1 MKHMMAKY
9 DQWLYNEWSSKN
21 TTPLDSA
28 PRKNDRYIWNCRLGH
43 DFICS
48 IQDRIRGRKCPYCLN
63 KKVLKGFNDLT
74 TTHPEIAS
82 FWNDEINEITPDSV
96 TAGSDKKVW
105 WRCTNGEDH
114 SFQAEV
120 FRLKSGR
127 GCSICAGKVITE
139 FNSLASR
146 YPEVAKYF
154 DSEKNGITPDKISY
168 GSSKKYF
175 WFDDLGHSYKK
186 SPKSRV
192 KGSACPY
199 CTSSNTQLL
208 SGFNDLATLF
218 PDVAKDWDYT
228 KNKTTPDKVLSKT
241 KKRAW
246 WLCSKGHSWSCPIG
260 NRTGSRSG
268 CLHCAFNGTSKS
280 EKEMIAFIKSIIP
293 DKDINVRDRQLL
305 LSIHREVDV
314 YIPSLQIAIEF
325 NGLYWHSKQAGRG
338 ENYHYDKW
346 FACKNKGVRLITIWE
361 DDWRDKQDAVKSFL
375 SSVLKPESNTDKKK
389 SIVNVAKNDAKS
401 FIRNNC
407 LSSYITSKNQGDLK
421 YVGSCDDNGD
431 IKSLLSYSMNDN
443 VCKIY
448 LYGDNFSFKSL
459 IKHIVS
465 MCQESNVSTIMTY
478 SDNDISDESVY
489 AEIGFSLKNDYMSN
503 KWVVNP
509 FDDCSRHHLSDYN
522 LSRLESDPD
531 LLFEDGKSV
540 DNLVDLNKMW
550 MIHGSGLSE
559 WVLHL

>member
-1 MKHMMAKY
+1 MTKY
-9 DQWLYNEWSSKN
+9 DKWLYNEWSSKN
-21 TTPLDSA
+21 TISLDSA
-28 PRKNDRYIWNCRLGH
+28 PRKNDRYIWNCRLDH

-48 IQDRIRGRKCPYCLN
+48 IQERLSGRKCPYCLN
-63 KKVLKGFNDLT
+63 KKVLKGFNDLA

-82 FWNDEINEITPDSV
+82 FWNDELNEITPDSV

-105 WRCTNGEDH
+105 WRCTNGEYH

-139 FNSLASR
+139 FNSLASK

-199 CTSSNTQLL
+199 CASNNTQLL

-218 PDVAKDWDYT
+218 PDVAKDWYYT

-241 KKRAW
+241 RKRAW

-260 NRTGSRSG
+260 NRTGSHSG
-268 CLHCAFNGTSKS
+268 CPHCAFNGTSKS
-280 EKEMIAFIKSIIP
+280 EKEMISFIKSIVP
-293 DKDINVRDRQLL
+293 DEGICVRDRQLL
-305 LSIHREVDV
+305 LSIRREVDV
-314 YIPSLQIAIEF
+314 YIPSLKIAVEF
-325 NGLYWHSKQAGRG
+325 NGLYWHSKQAGRD

-346 FACKNKGVRLITIWE
+346 LACRNKDVRLITIWE
-361 DDWRDKQDAVKSFL
+361 DDWRDKPNAVKSFL
-375 SSVLKPESNTDKKK
+375 LSVLKPKSNTGKKN
-389 SIVNVAKNDAKS
+389 SIVKINSKDARS
-401 FIRNNC
+401 FTDNNC
-407 LSSYITSKNQGDLK
+407 LSSCVVSSNQDDVKYI
-421 YVGSCDDNGD
+421 GSCDSNGV
-431 IKSLLSYSMNDN
+431 IKSLLSYSIDDKK
-443 VCKIY
+443 CYIH
-448 LYGDNFSFKSL
+448 LYGDSGNFKSL
-459 IKHIVS
+459 VEHIVHI
-465 MCQESNVSTIMTY
+465 CQGINVQTIKTY
-478 SDNDISDESVY
+478 SDNDISDNSVY
-489 AEIGFSLKNDYMSN
+489 EEIGFSLNNEHVSN

-509 FDDCSRHHLSDYN
+509 FDDCCRHHLSEYT
-522 LSRLESDPD
+522 LSKFKNDPN
-531 LLFEDGKSV
+531 LLFEDDKST

-550 MIHGSGLSE
+550 LIHGSGLSE
-559 WVLHL
+559 WVLRL

>member
-1 MKHMMAKY
+1 MAKY
-9 DQWLYNEWSSKN
+9 DKWLYNEWSSKN
-21 TTPLDSA
+21 TTSLDSA

-48 IQDRIRGRKCPYCLN
+48 IQDRLSGRKCPYCLN
-63 KKVLKGFNDLT
+63 KKVLKGFNDLA

-82 FWNDEINEITPDSV
+82 FWNNELNEITPDSV

-199 CTSSNTQLL
+199 CTSSNTKLL

-218 PDVAKDWDYT
+218 PDVAKDWDYK

-260 NRTGSRSG
+260 NRTGSHSG
-268 CLHCAFNGTSKS
+268 CPHCASNGTSNL
-280 EKEMIAFIKSIIP
+280 EKEMIAFIKSFIP
-293 DKDINVRDRQLL
+293 DKDVCVRDRQLL
-305 LSIHREVDV
+305 LSIRREVDV
-314 YIPSLQIAIEF
+314 YIPSLQIAVEF
-325 NGLYWHSKQAGRG
+325 NGLYWHSKQAGRD
-338 ENYHYDKW
+338 ENYHHDKW
-346 FACKNKGVRLITIWE
+346 LACRNKGVRLITIWE
-361 DDWRDKQDAVKSFL
+361 DDWRDKQDTVKSFL
-375 SSVLKPESNTDKKK
+375 KSALKPECCTNNNLINSVEDSEARN
-389 SIVNVAKNDAKS
+389 
-401 FIRNNC
+401 FIASKC
-407 LSSYITSKNQGDLK
+407 LSSLTMGDTENKSKYIGLYDTG
-421 YVGSCDDNGD
+421 GT
-431 IKSLLSYSMNDN
+431 IKSLLSYN
-443 VCKIY
+443 IY
-448 LYGDNFSFKSL
+448 VGNCYIHLYGDSYNFKPL
-459 IKHIVS
+459 LEHVANI
-465 MCQESNVSTIMTY
+465 CQGSNVSTIKTY
-478 SDNDISDESVY
+478 SDNDISDNSVY
-489 AEIGFSLKNDYMSN
+489 EEIGFSLNNEHVSN

-509 FDDCSRHHLSDYN
+509 FDDCCRHHLSEYT
-522 LSRLESDPD
+522 LSKFKNDPN
-531 LLFEDGKSV
+531 LLFEDDKST

-550 MIHGSGLSE
+550 LIHGSGLSE
-559 WVLHL
+559 WVLYL

>member
-1 MKHMMAKY
+1 MAKY
-9 DQWLYNEWSSKN
+9 DKWLYNEWSSKN
-21 TTPLDSA
+21 TTSLDSA

-48 IQDRIRGRKCPYCLN
+48 IQNRLSGRKCPYCLN
-63 KKVLKGFNDLT
+63 KKVLKGFNDLA

-82 FWNDEINEITPDSV
+82 FWNDELNEITPDSV

-105 WRCTNGEDH
+105 WKCTNGEDH

-199 CTSSNTQLL
+199 CTSSNTKLL

-218 PDVAKDWDYT
+218 PDVAKDWDYK
-228 KNKTTPDKVLSKT
+228 KNKTSPDKVLSKT

-260 NRTGSRSG
+260 NRTGSHSG
-268 CLHCAFNGTSKS
+268 CPHCASNGTSNL
-280 EKEMIAFIKSIIP
+280 EKEIIAFIKSVIS
-293 DKDINVRDRQLL
+293 DEDVSVRDRQLL
-305 LSIHREVDV
+305 LSIHREVDA
-314 YIPSLQIAIEF
+314 YIPSLQIAVEF
-325 NGLYWHSKQAGRG
+325 NGLYWHSKQAGKDD
-338 ENYHYDKW
+338 NYHYDKW
-346 FACKNKGVRLITIWE
+346 LACRNKGVRLITIWE

-375 SSVLKPESNTDKKK
+375 KSALKPECCTNNNLINSVEDSEARNFIASKCLLSLTMGDTENK
-389 SIVNVAKNDAKS
+389 SK
-401 FIRNNC
+401 
-407 LSSYITSKNQGDLK
+407 YIGLYDTG
-421 YVGSCDDNGD
+421 GT
-431 IKSLLSYSMNDN
+431 IKSLLSYN
-443 VCKIY
+443 IY
-448 LYGDNFSFKSL
+448 VGNCYIHLYGDSYNFKSL
-459 IKHIVS
+459 VEHIVHI
-465 MCQESNVSTIMTY
+465 CQGSNVSTIKTY
-478 SDNDISDESVY
+478 SDNDISDNSVY
-489 AEIGFSLKNDYMSN
+489 EEIGFSLNNEHVSN

-509 FDDCSRHHLSDYN
+509 FDDCCRHHLSEYTLFKFKN
-522 LSRLESDPD
+522 DPN
-531 LLFEDGKSV
+531 LLFEDDKST

-550 MIHGSGLSE
+550 LIHGSGLSE
-559 WVLHL
+559 WVLYL

>member
-1 MKHMMAKY
+1 MTKY
-9 DQWLYNEWSSKN
+9 DKWLYNEWSSKN
-21 TTPLDSA
+21 TISLDSA
-28 PRKNDRYIWNCRLGH
+28 PRKNDRYIWNCRLDH

-48 IQDRIRGRKCPYCLN
+48 IQERLSGRKCPYCLN
-63 KKVLKGFNDLT
+63 KKVLKGFNDLA

-82 FWNDEINEITPDSV
+82 FWNDELNEITPDSV

-139 FNSLASR
+139 FNSLASK

-192 KGSACPY
+192 KGSACSY
-199 CTSSNTQLL
+199 CASNNTQLL

-241 KKRAW
+241 RKRAW

-260 NRTGSRSG
+260 NRTGSHSG
-268 CLHCAFNGTSKS
+268 CPHCAFNGTSKS
-280 EKEMIAFIKSIIP
+280 EKEMISFIKSIVP
-293 DKDINVRDRQLL
+293 DEGICVRDRQLL
-305 LSIHREVDV
+305 LSIRREVDV
-314 YIPSLQIAIEF
+314 YIPSLKIAVEF
-325 NGLYWHSKQAGRG
+325 NGLYWHSKQAGRD

-346 FACKNKGVRLITIWE
+346 LAYRNKDVRLITIWE
-361 DDWRDKQDAVKSFL
+361 DDWRDKPNAVKSFL
-375 SSVLKPESNTDKKK
+375 LSVLKPKSNTGKKN
-389 SIVNVAKNDAKS
+389 SIVKINSKDARS
-401 FIRNNC
+401 FTDNNC
-407 LSSYITSKNQGDLK
+407 LSSCVVSSNQDDVKYI
-421 YVGSCDDNGD
+421 GSCDSNGV
-431 IKSLLSYSMNDN
+431 IKSLLSYSIDDKK
-443 VCKIY
+443 CYIH
-448 LYGDNFSFKSL
+448 LYGDSGNFKSL
-459 IKHIVS
+459 VEHIVHI
-465 MCQESNVSTIMTY
+465 CQGINVQTIKTY
-478 SDNDISDESVY
+478 SDNDISDDSVY
-489 AEIGFSLKNDYMSN
+489 KEIGFSSKNDYVAN
-503 KWVVNP
+503 NWVVNP
-509 FDDCSRHHLSDYN
+509 FDDCCRHHLSEYT
-522 LSRLESDPD
+522 LSKFKNDPN
-531 LLFEDGKSV
+531 LLFEDDKST

-550 MIHGSGLSE
+550 LIHGSGLSE
-559 WVLHL
+559 WVLYL

>member
-1 MKHMMAKY
+1 MAKY
-9 DQWLYNEWSSKN
+9 DKWLYNEWSSKN
-21 TTPLDSA
+21 TTSLDSA
-28 PRKNDRYIWNCRLGH
+28 PRKNDRYIWNCRLDH

-48 IQDRIRGRKCPYCLN
+48 IQERLSGRKCPYCLN
-63 KKVLKGFNDLT
+63 KKVLKGFNDLA

-82 FWNDEINEITPDSV
+82 FWNDELNEITPDSV

-105 WRCTNGEDH
+105 WKCTNGEDH

-199 CTSSNTQLL
+199 CTSSNTKLL

-218 PDVAKDWDYT
+218 PDVAKDWDYK
-228 KNKTTPDKVLSKT
+228 KNKTSPDKVLSKT
-241 KKRAW
+241 KKRVW

-260 NRTGSRSG
+260 NRTGSHSG
-268 CLHCAFNGTSKS
+268 CPHCASNGTSNL
-280 EKEMIAFIKSIIP
+280 EKEIIAFIKSVIS
-293 DKDINVRDRQLL
+293 DEDVSVRDRQLL
-305 LSIHREVDV
+305 LSIHCEVDA
-314 YIPSLQIAIEF
+314 YIPSLQIAVEF
-325 NGLYWHSKQAGRG
+325 NGLYWHSKQAGKDD
-338 ENYHYDKW
+338 NYHYDKW
-346 FACKNKGVRLITIWE
+346 LACRNKGVRLITIWE
-361 DDWRDKQDAVKSFL
+361 DDWRDRPNAVKSFL
-375 SSVLKPESNTDKKK
+375 SSALKPESNTGKNN
-389 SIVNVAKNDAKS
+389 SIVKINNNDAKR
-401 FIRNNC
+401 FTNNDC
-407 LSSYITSKNQGDLK
+407 LSSCIITNNQDDVKYI
-421 YVGSCDDNGD
+421 GSCDNNGV
-431 IKSLLSYSMNDN
+431 IKSLLSYSIEDKN
-443 VCKIY
+443 CYIH
-448 LYGDNFSFKSL
+448 LYGDSGNFKSL
-459 IKHIVS
+459 VEHIVHI
-465 MCQESNVSTIMTY
+465 CQGSNVSTITTH

-489 AEIGFSLKNDYMSN
+489 VEIGFSLKNDCVSN
-503 KWVVNP
+503 NWVVNP
-509 FDDCSRHHLSDYN
+509 FDDCSRQNLSDYTLFRFEN
-522 LSRLESDPD
+522 DPD
-531 LLFEDGKSV
+531 LLFEEGKSV
-540 DNLVDLNKMW
+540 DDLVDLNKMW